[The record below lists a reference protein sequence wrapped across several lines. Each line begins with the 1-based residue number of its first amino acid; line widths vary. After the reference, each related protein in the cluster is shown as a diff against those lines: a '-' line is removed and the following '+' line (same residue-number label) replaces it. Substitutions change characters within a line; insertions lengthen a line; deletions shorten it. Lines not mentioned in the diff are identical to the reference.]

1 MSLRNLTCGVAAMAL
16 VLGAGLAA
24 PAFAQDGE
32 TVAVERIVLP
42 TNVVPE
48 RYEITIKPDVEAMS
62 FTGQTAAMVEVKEA
76 TQTITLN
83 AYQLVIDEAKIR
95 GDNGPAATVS
105 YDEEKQQATLDFGRT
120 IRPGDYTLDLTYS
133 GAINEQSEGLFVGRY
148 TRDGEPKAMMVSQ
161 MEPGYARR
169 VTPLWDEPSLK
180 AVFETAMI
188 VPEENGAV
196 ANMPVVSETSNGDG
210 TKTVKFAPS
219 PIMSSYLLFFTTG
232 DIARVTGRVGDVE
245 TGTVVPAGDE
255 AKGEY
260 ALTVLED
267 LLPWYGDYFGVHYAL
282 PKLDQIAVPGAGQ
295 FGAME
300 NWGSILYFDN
310 YLLLDPALS
319 TEQDKQTVYVV
330 VAHEVAHQWF
340 GNLVTMAW
348 WDDLWL
354 NEGFASWMENKATNA
369 IHPEWDMW
377 LQTQSGQDF
386 AMAQDSLIGTH
397 AIVTP
402 ISSSETANFDGITY
416 QKGQAVIR
424 MLEDFVGEDDFRTGV
439 QAYMA
444 AHAYG
449 NTVTS
454 DLWSAVETASG
465 EPIRAVADDFLTKP
479 GVPLITV
486 GESRC
491 EGGQTVTAL
500 TQARFGAD
508 EASKAANLTW
518 NTPVVARTVG
528 GEPARVVIEG
538 GSGSVTTAGCGP
550 VKVNAGGAGYFRTLY
565 PEAQREALEGA
576 FADLDPADQ
585 LNLLYD
591 AGALGGSDYQ
601 AVTEY
606 LDLATRVDETAD
618 PVVQMQTADALLAM
632 SRLYPDDGG
641 EAFKGWV
648 RGELDGKLQAV
659 GWDAKDGEAPNVA
672 ILRNDLISVLS
683 DLGDEAT
690 IAEARRRY
698 AAGELAPGTRQAVIN
713 VVGQHADMA
722 TFQALMD
729 HGLSADNSLEKRSY
743 VLAAA
748 RADDPAMAQQIMLM
762 GMTGQMDYALFM
774 EAFNVIAGRQPDVLW
789 SFLMTIEENIRA
801 QDGADAVIE
810 GMVDLVAMSDDPAAR
825 LAELQAYAAQ
835 HGVAET
841 DENLVAAAER
851 VASLERTRA
860 ERLPQID
867 AWVAAR

>member
-1 MSLRNLTCGVAAMAL
+1 MSLRKLTVGVAAMAL

-24 PAFAQDGE
+24 PVLAQDGE
-32 TVAVERIVLP
+32 AAAVERIVLP

-48 RYEITIKPDVEAMS
+48 RYEITLKPDVEAMS
-62 FTGQTAAMVEVKEA
+62 FTGQTAATIEVKEP
-76 TQTITLN
+76 TETITLN
-83 AYQLVIDEAKIR
+83 AFQLVIDEAKIR
-95 GDNGPAATVS
+95 GDNGPPATVS

-120 IRPGDYTLDLTYS
+120 IRPGDHVLDLTYS
-133 GAINEQSEGLFVGRY
+133 GTINEQSQGLFVGRY

-169 VTPLWDEPSLK
+169 VSPLWDEPSLK

-188 VPEENGAV
+188 VPEDNGAV
-196 ANMPVVSETSNGDG
+196 SNMPIVSETPNGDG
-210 TKTVKFAPS
+210 TKTVKFAPT
-219 PIMSSYLLFFTTG
+219 PIMSSYLLFFGTG
-232 DIARVTGRVGDVE
+232 DIERITGQVDDIE
-245 TGTVVPAGDE
+245 TGTVVPRGDAE
-255 AKGEY
+255 KGRY
-260 ALTVLED
+260 ALTVLDD

-282 PKLDQIAVPGAGQ
+282 PKLDQIAVPGAGD

-354 NEGFASWMENKATNA
+354 NEGFASWMENKATDA

-377 LQTQSGQDF
+377 LQTQSGQDY
-386 AMAQDSLIGTH
+386 AMQQDSLIGTH

-424 MLEDFVGEDDFRTGV
+424 MLEDFVGEDDFRDGV
-439 QAYMA
+439 RAYMA
-444 AHAYG
+444 AHAYE
-449 NTVTS
+449 NTTTN

-465 EPIRAVADDFLTKP
+465 EPVRAVANDFLTQP

-491 EGGQTVTAL
+491 EGGRMTTAL
-500 TQARFGAD
+500 TQTRFGGD

-528 GEPARVVIEG
+528 EDAARVVIEG
-538 GSGSVTTAGCGP
+538 GQGLVGTPGCGP
-550 VKVNAGGAGYFRTLY
+550 VKINTGGAGYFRTLY
-565 PEAQREALEGA
+565 PEAQREALEAA
-576 FADLDPADQ
+576 FTDLDPADQ

-591 AGALGGSDYQ
+591 AGALGGADYQ
-601 AVTEY
+601 PITEY
-606 LDLATRVDETAD
+606 LDLADRVEPAAD
-618 PVVQMQTADALLAM
+618 PVVQMQTADALTAM
-632 SRLYPDDGG
+632 ADLYPDDGG
-641 EAFKGWV
+641 EAFKAWV
-648 RGELDGKLQAV
+648 KADLTAKLEAI
-659 GWDAKDGEAPNVA
+659 GWDARDGEAANVA
-672 ILRNDLISVLS
+672 ILRNDLIRSLS
-683 DLGDEAT
+683 ELDDEAT

-698 AAGELAPGTRQAVIN
+698 EAGELAAGTRQTVIN
-713 VVGQHADMA
+713 VVGQHADPD
-722 TFQALMD
+722 TFQALLD
-729 HGLSADNSLEKRSY
+729 HGLQADNSLEKRSY

-748 RADDPAMAQQIMLM
+748 RTDDPNLAQAIIINGAMGAIDY
-762 GMTGQMDYALFM
+762 QMFM
-774 EAFNVIAGRQPDVLW
+774 EAFNVIATRQPDVLW
-789 SFLMTIEENIRA
+789 RFLMGIEETIRS
-801 QDGADAVIE
+801 QEGAE
-810 GMVDLVAMSDDPAAR
+810 GMITGLKDLIPMSDDPRAR
-825 LAELQAYAAQ
+825 LGELQAYAAE

-841 DENLVAAAER
+841 NEDLVAAAEAVDR
-851 VASLERTRA
+851 LETTRA
-860 ERLPQID
+860 ERMPQID